1 MKIFGNNIDLLL
13 GFGQKREEGWRF
25 IDGDRGRL
33 RSILLGITVG

>member
-13 GFGQKREEGWRF
+13 SFGQKRGKGWRF

-33 RSILLGITVG
+33 GSILLGITVG